1 MSGNTPTSLPSRL
14 KEKYNGDI
22 STLVPG
28 ANHLCKLP
36 FRDDLVIGKQA
47 VFDVQLSDELGFS
60 SGQGSVT
67 LNGAIAQTAEKCTV
81 DAFSLI
87 LQYQASY
94 DLISRADKGEKVAFA
109 NFNNNKFIPAT
120 ESFQRRQEILHMY
133 GREGLGKVTVN
144 TGGTNE
150 TVLTISA
157 DTWCPTLWMALKGA
171 KLEAWSAKT
180 GGSQHDGEIVVK
192 SINVTNKT
200 VTVTAASNAYTNIVA
215 NDHLFFKGT
224 HDAGH
229 YGLMNIA
236 RNTGTMFG
244 ISAATHALWAANFY
258 NVGTSGLTMGKILE
272 AAGESANKGCFEK
285 LICKVPVKCFQNL
298 VADEASL
305 REYGAQ
311 YSEEKAKN
319 GFKKISFFGASGE
332 IEIVPY
338 LYMKE
343 GEFVMYPERWT
354 YIIGS
359 SKMTMEIAGDKM
371 FFDVATTSDK
381 EGRLFSDLQIFC
393 ERPGYITYGTRSDSL
408 ALHS

>member
-1 MSGNTPTSLPSRL
+1 MTVNTPSSLPSRL

-60 SGQGSVT
+60 QGQGSVT

-81 DAFSLI
+81 DAYSLI
-87 LQYQASY
+87 LQYHASY
-94 DLISRADKGEKVAFA
+94 DLISRADKGDKVAFA

-120 ESFQRRQEILHMY
+120 ESFQRRQEVLHMY
-133 GREGLGKVTVN
+133 GREGLGKVTGN
-144 TGGTNE
+144 SSGT
-150 TVLTISA
+150 LTISA

-171 KLEAWSAKT
+171 KIEAWTAKT
-180 GGSQHDGEIVVK
+180 GGSQHDGDLVVS
-192 SINVTNKT
+192 SINVTNRT
-200 VTVTAASNAYTNIVA
+200 VTVTGTNTAVVA
-215 NDHLFFKGT
+215 NDHLFFKGS

-229 YGLMNIA
+229 IGLMSIA
-236 RNTGTMFG
+236 RNTGTLFG

-258 NVGTSGLTMGKILE
+258 DVGTSGLTMGKILE
-272 AAGESANKGCFEK
+272 AAGNSANKGCFEK

-305 REYGAQ
+305 REYGAS

-343 GEFVMYPERWT
+343 GEFLMYPERWT

-359 SKMTMEIAGDKM
+359 SKMTMEVAGDKM